1 MDNKNTKTIV
11 FGHRGYPAKFA
22 ENSLEGFRYAATHG
36 AEGIEFDVQ
45 LTKDGVP
52 IVMHDEKVDRTTDG
66 TGWVK
71 DFTFSEIRKL
81 HLANGEPVP
90 ELKEVLAILQNRN
103 LYINLEFKT
112 STVHYP
118 GIEKKVLDLTK
129 QYHFV
134 HPIIFSSFDYVTL
147 KNCQE
152 IDPHQIYC
160 YLTDQDVTN
169 SDKLIKDNNF
179 AGIHPGSYQNSKGT
193 ITQRIWTVNDPQ
205 KAKKYFEAHVS
216 GIFTDNY
223 PVMNKLCDSIQSP
236 AKVKVN

>member
-1 MDNKNTKTIV
+1 MDNKNTKAIV

-90 ELKEVLAILQNRN
+90 ELKEVLAILQ
-103 LYINLEFKT
+103 
-112 STVHYP
+112 
-118 GIEKKVLDLTK
+118 
-129 QYHFV
+129 
-134 HPIIFSSFDYVTL
+134 
-147 KNCQE
+147 
-152 IDPHQIYC
+152 
-160 YLTDQDVTN
+160 
-169 SDKLIKDNNF
+169 
-179 AGIHPGSYQNSKGT
+179 
-193 ITQRIWTVNDPQ
+193 
-205 KAKKYFEAHVS
+205 
-216 GIFTDNY
+216 
-223 PVMNKLCDSIQSP
+223 
-236 AKVKVN
+236 